1 MKYRDNAYTVC
12 YDSLSVFKSKE
23 NAKKFYSEC
32 YQMSEGAEHE
42 RYASILVD
50 LNFSNIGRDNVSYD
64 CREISIKVGD
74 YSDKFLNIE
83 LEERLSIDDSIKYYE
98 EKIQPILDVSDDYG
112 VDFNRIVPFDDFG
125 SDEEMDYMASFSK
138 YYKELFEKFNIEFDN
153 IYTEEISD
161 GKYNLIVND
170 LELRLRA
177 SDKIESVIDN
187 VETMIEIS
195 KNKNIEEKS
204 LQKDEGVEI

>member
-32 YQMSEGAEHE
+32 YQMSEGAEHQ

-50 LNFSNIGRDNVSYD
+50 LNFSNVGKDNVSSD
-64 CREISIKVGD
+64 CRDIRIEMD
-74 YSDKFLNIE
+74 EDEFLITE
-83 LEERLSIDDSIKYYE
+83 LDENLSIDEAIKYYE

>member
-1 MKYRDNAYTVC
+1 MKYRDNVYTIC

-23 NAKKFYSEC
+23 DAKKFYSEC

-50 LNFSNIGRDNVSYD
+50 LNFSNVGKDNVSSD
-64 CREISIKVGD
+64 CRDIRIEMD
-74 YSDKFLNIE
+74 EDEFLIIE
-83 LEERLSIDDSIKYYE
+83 LDEDLSSDEAIKYYE

-125 SDEEMDYMASFSK
+125 SDEEMDYMSSFSK
-138 YYKELFEKFNIEFDN
+138 YYKELFEKFDIEVDS

-177 SDKIESVIDN
+177 SDKIESIIDN

-195 KNKNIEEKS
+195 KNKDIDEKF

>member
-1 MKYRDNAYTVC
+1 MKYRDNAYTIC

-23 NAKKFYSEC
+23 DAKKFYGEC

-50 LNFSNIGRDNVSYD
+50 LNFSNVGKDNVSSN
-64 CREISIKVGD
+64 CRDIRIEMD
-74 YSDKFLNIE
+74 EDEFLIIE
-83 LEERLSIDDSIKYYE
+83 LDEDLSSDEAIKYYE
-98 EKIQPILDVSDDYG
+98 EKIQPILDISEDYG

-125 SDEEMDYMASFSK
+125 SDEEIDYMASFSK
-138 YYKELFEKFNIEFDN
+138 YYKELFKKFNIEVDN

-161 GKYNLIVND
+161 GKYNLIVDD

-177 SDKIESVIDN
+177 GDKIESVIDN

-195 KNKNIEEKS
+195 KNKDIDGKS

>member
-1 MKYRDNAYTVC
+1 MKYRDNAYTIC

-23 NAKKFYSEC
+23 AAKKFYSEC

-50 LNFSNIGRDNVSYD
+50 LNFSNVGKDNVSSD
-64 CREISIKVGD
+64 C
-74 YSDKFLNIE
+74 SDIRIEMDEDEFLIIE
-83 LEERLSIDDSIKYYE
+83 LDEDLSSDEAIKYYE

-112 VDFNRIVPFDDFG
+112 VDFNRVVPFDDFG
-125 SDEEMDYMASFSK
+125 SDEEIDYMSSFSK
-138 YYKELFEKFNIEFDN
+138 YYKELFEKFNIEVDN

-161 GKYNLIVND
+161 GKYNLMVDD

-195 KNKNIEEKS
+195 KNKDIDEKS
-204 LQKDEGVEI
+204 

>member
-50 LNFSNIGRDNVSYD
+50 LNFSNVGKDNVSSD
-64 CREISIKVGD
+64 CRDIRIEMD
-74 YSDKFLNIE
+74 EDEFLITE
-83 LEERLSIDDSIKYYE
+83 LDENLSIDEAIKYYE

>member
-1 MKYRDNAYTVC
+1 MKMNCSKTYTTC

-50 LNFSNIGRDNVSYD
+50 LNFSNVGKDNISSD
-64 CREISIKVGD
+64 CRDIRIEMD
-74 YSDKFLNIE
+74 EDEFLIIE
-83 LEERLSIDDSIKYYE
+83 LEEDLSIDETIKYYE

-125 SDEEMDYMASFSK
+125 SDEEIDYMASFSK
-138 YYKELFEKFNIEFDN
+138 YYKELFEKFDIEVDN

-195 KNKNIEEKS
+195 KNKEIDEKS
-204 LQKDEGVEI
+204 LQKEEVVEI

>member
-50 LNFSNIGRDNVSYD
+50 LNFSNVGKDNVSSD
-64 CREISIKVGD
+64 CRDIRIEMD
-74 YSDKFLNIE
+74 EDEFLITE
-83 LEERLSIDDSIKYYE
+83 LDENLSIDEAIKYYE

-125 SDEEMDYMASFSK
+125 SDEEMDYIASFSK
-138 YYKELFEKFNIEFDN
+138 YYK
-153 IYTEEISD
+153 
-161 GKYNLIVND
+161 
-170 LELRLRA
+170 
-177 SDKIESVIDN
+177 
-187 VETMIEIS
+187 
-195 KNKNIEEKS
+195 
-204 LQKDEGVEI
+204 